1 AWFVDTVLTVSTPDE
16 EIASIKNI
24 DPASQAIFLA
34 SDFDHLEIPL
44 RFNKEGHITLT
55 RYAPNELQYMSQTK
69 DQQLA
74 VFSEVWYGP
83 NKGWHATI
91 DGMPAEH
98 FRVDYLLRAMLVPA
112 GNHTIEFRFE
122 PDQIKSNQLV
132 SSISGT
138 IFGVILLISIGLGIK
153 QLVEKPDETV
163 GIVPLSNQEKKLK

>member
-1 AWFVDTVLTVSTPDE
+1 
-16 EIASIKNI
+16 
-24 DPASQAIFLA
+24 
-34 SDFDHLEIPL
+34 
-44 RFNKEGHITLT
+44 
-55 RYAPNELQYMSQTK
+55 MSQTK

-122 PDQIKSNQLV
+122 Q
-132 SSISGT
+132 
-138 IFGVILLISIGLGIK
+138 
-153 QLVEKPDETV
+153 PDETI
-163 GIVPLSNQEKKLK
+163 GIVPLSNPKKKLK